1 MKKELTLVI
10 GGCRSG
16 KSRHALKLAES
27 YPGAHR
33 VFIATCE
40 PKDEEMR
47 DRVARHRAE
56 RQNRWRTREAPLAL
70 AEAVKNLG
78 EAADVLLVDCL
89 TLWISN
95 RILQQPDE
103 TQLLS
108 AAEKLVGAFAAAKC
122 PIVVV
127 SNEVGTGIVPEN
139 ALARTYRDAVGTVN
153 RIVAASADTVIW
165 MVAGIP
171 VPIKGTP
178 TP

>member
-1 MKKELTLVI
+1 VKKELTLVI

-27 YPGAHR
+27 YPGAYR
-33 VFIATCE
+33 MFIATCE

-56 RQNRWRTREAPLAL
+56 RGGRWQSEEAPLDL
-70 AEAVKNLG
+70 AEAVETSG
-78 EAADVLLVDCL
+78 VAADVLLVDCL

-95 RILQQPDE
+95 RLLHQPEQKDM
-103 TQLLS
+103 TL
-108 AAEKLVGAFAAAKC
+108 AAERLVEAFAAAKC
-122 PIVVV
+122 PVVVV

-153 RIVAASADTVIW
+153 RIVAASADSVIW

-171 VPIKGTP
+171 VSIKGGP